1 MTLDDLKQFLDKT
14 VVLRMNDGERATVK
28 VRLVD
33 EEYADLIVDVLETS
47 TPERYRDRSAAYTVA
62 ASDIA
67 SAELAKS
74 SEHDQ

>member
-1 MTLDDLKQFLDKT
+1 MTLNDLKQVLDKT
-14 VVLRMNDGERATVK
+14 VVLRMTDGECATVK
-28 VRLVD
+28 VLFVD

-47 TPERYRDRSAAYTVA
+47 SPDRYRDRSAAYTVA

-67 SAELAKS
+67 SAELTTS